1 MEPPTIQHVCY
12 EDFIRLASEGAGDLE
27 GFRSAVDELVE
38 RMGSH
43 QARPV
48 LLDLRYAAI
57 PPLSEAA
64 LVQALGELKRRGLG
78 VENKLAIVVDR
89 DDEARVDRAL
99 ACERIGEQMGMR
111 LRGFADYGAA
121 LDWLS
126 ERPEAPAEE

>member
-1 MEPPTIQHVCY
+1 MEPTTIQEVRY
-12 EDFIRLASEGAGDLE
+12 EDFIRLASEGAGDLK
-27 GFRSAVDELVE
+27 GFLSAVDELVR
-38 RMGSH
+38 RMGSQH
-43 QARPV
+43 ARPV

-64 LVQALGELKRRGLG
+64 LVQALSELKRRGLG

-99 ACERIGEQMGMR
+99 ACERIAAPMGMR

>member
-1 MEPPTIQHVCY
+1 MEPPTIQHIRF
-12 EDFIRLASEGAGDLE
+12 EDFIRWASEGAGDLE
-27 GFRSAVDELVE
+27 GFRSAVDELVD

-64 LVQALGELKRRGLG
+64 LVRALSELKQRGLG

-89 DDEARVDRAL
+89 DDEARVVRAL
-99 ACERIGEQMGMR
+99 ACERTAERMGMR
-111 LRGFADYGAA
+111 VRGFADYGAA

-126 ERPEAPAEE
+126 ERPETSAEE